1 MTELRRTPL
10 YEYYHSHNVKVVD
23 FGGWAMPM
31 QFSSIIK
38 EHEAVRERVGFFD
51 CSHMGEIAV
60 TGPDAEGYL
69 NKIVTNNVT
78 RITDG
83 GVQYNVMC
91 QADGGTIDDVM
102 VYRMNREQYLVVCNA
117 SNTDRV
123 WEWMNEHLE
132 GAVNLEN
139 QSDQWGLIAVQ
150 GPLAEEVVAAITTED
165 VASIKRHRFLGN
177 GTVAAV
183 SGVIIS
189 RTGYTG
195 EDGFELY
202 IPAIDTQIV
211 WEALLI
217 AGEEKGAL
225 PCGLGARDTLRLEAG
240 LPLYGQELSATISP
254 LMAGVGFAVKT
265 KKAAS
270 FIGQEALR
278 TQREE
283 GLSKKVVGFKLLERG
298 IPRHGYAVFSTD
310 GQEIG
315 EVTSGTQS
323 PTLKQGIGMALID
336 SAHSEIGNTI
346 MIEVRNKQIPAEII
360 KKPFI

>member
-10 YEYYHSHNVKVVD
+10 YEYYDSHNVKVVD

-117 SNTDRV
+117 SNTDKV

-150 GPLAEEVVAAITTED
+150 GPLAEAVVAAITTED
-165 VASIKRHRFLGN
+165 VASIERHRFLEN
-177 GTVAAV
+177 ATVAAV

-298 IPRHGYAVFSTD
+298 IPRHGYTVFSTE
-310 GQEIG
+310 GEEIG